1 MLLSLYKFF
10 IFRLLLILI
19 IGVNFI
25 PTKGHCNQEIVL
37 FGDSLMSGYGLD
49 QEFHLSTILEKN
61 LRKKGFDV
69 NVINASVSGDTTSG
83 GLNRLNWLL
92 EDNNTDI
99 MILCL
104 GANDMLRGIKPNLVR
119 KNLNRI
125 LEILREK
132 KVTVLLVGMI
142 SQETFGEKYKNEF
155 DKIFPELAIKFDVAF
170 LPFLLEG
177 VALKPEFNLKDGKHP
192 NPKGVNLISKNLEQK
207 LIDLLS
213 N

>member
-1 MLLSLYKFF
+1 M
-10 IFRLLLILI
+10 I

-25 PTKGHCNQEIVL
+25 PTKGHCNQIIVL

-69 NVINASVSGDTTSG
+69 NVINASVSGDTSSG
-83 GLNRLNWLL
+83 GLNRLNWVL
-92 EDNNTDI
+92 EDKNTDV

-132 KVTVLLVGMI
+132 KITVLLAGMI

-155 DKIFPELAIKFDVAF
+155 DKIFPELAIKFKVAF

-192 NPKGVNLISKNLEQK
+192 NPKGVDLISKNLEQK
-207 LIDLLS
+207 LIGLLS